1 MENKVIQ
8 YCFTIYCPDNLL
20 LWAMFICFLGAL
32 FIGRIMFSA
41 NKFILNKSGKSI
53 SIMQLEVPKS
63 YVTFKELLDDMTEK
77 AKSAVSLNLK
87 LDYIF
92 MVFLYPLMFLLATY
106 ILHKTDMSQIWKS
119 GLNFIRFLPFITW
132 LFDIAENKIT
142 FSAISQA
149 SKMKI
154 LWLRLVSFSKWITGL
169 LYLLFLIVMWVVWL
183 FNKDELRSVF
193 FCN

>member
-1 MENKVIQ
+1 MENKIIQ
-8 YCFTIYCPDNLL
+8 YCFTIYCQDNLL
-20 LWAMFICFLGAL
+20 LWAMFICFLGIL
-32 FIGRIMFSA
+32 FVGRIMLSA

-53 SIMQLEVPKS
+53 SIIQLEVPKS
-63 YVTFKELLDDMTEK
+63 YMTFKELLDDMTEK

-92 MVFLYPLMFLLATY
+92 MAFLYPLMYLLATY
-106 ILHKTDMSQIWKS
+106 ILHKTDMSQVWKS
-119 GLNFIRFLPFITW
+119 GLGFIRILPFITW

-154 LWLRLVSFSKWITGL
+154 LWLRLVSYSKWITGL
-169 LYLLFLIVMWVVWL
+169 FYLLFLIVMGVVWL
-183 FNKDELRSVF
+183 FNNDELRSVL